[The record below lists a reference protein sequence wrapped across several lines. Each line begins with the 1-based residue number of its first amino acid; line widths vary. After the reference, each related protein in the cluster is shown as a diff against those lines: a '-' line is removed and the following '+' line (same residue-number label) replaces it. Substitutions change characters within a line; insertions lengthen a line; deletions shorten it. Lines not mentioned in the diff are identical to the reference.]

1 MEANNLF
8 SKYYEEETGFV
19 DDKLTV
25 SSEGFRVITDVL
37 EDLFEQFG
45 FVRFPDKNNLEA
57 VTELD
62 AKLETVFS
70 ETRIDLVQAFNEA
83 MERSQEEQEESD
95 RLDARLGGAIHK

>member
-8 SKYYEEETGFV
+8 DRYYEEETGFV
-19 DDKLTV
+19 DDNLTV

-45 FVRFPDKNNLEA
+45 FSRVPTDDDIENGLVEF
-57 VTELD
+57 D

-83 MERSQEEQEESD
+83 MQ
-95 RLDARLGGAIHK
+95 RLENNKWS

>member
-1 MEANNLF
+1 MEANNLYDR
-8 SKYYEEETGFV
+8 YYEEETGFV

-25 SSEGFRVITDVL
+25 SSHGFIVITDVL

-45 FVRFPDKNNLEA
+45 FVRFSDKNNLEA
-57 VTELD
+57 VTEFD

-83 MERSQEEQEESD
+83 MQ
-95 RLDARLGGAIHK
+95 RLEKNN

>member
-1 MEANNLF
+1 MTSSVQNP
-8 SKYYEEETGFV
+8 ETGEPLFDRYEDESGYV

-25 SSEGFRVITDVL
+25 NSLGFIVITDVL

-70 ETRIDLVQAFNEA
+70 ETRINLVQAFNEA
-83 MERSQEEQEESD
+83 MERLEKSKWS
-95 RLDARLGGAIHK
+95 